1 MTMEVPPFLWP
12 KPALQ
17 HYRPSSL
24 RARGA
29 QQVPKRGVV
38 KWAGIKLDAPVSASA
53 FFPVM
58 LDVGK
63 PKWGAFTRLET
74 RTKES
79 NRRARERIL
88 LPVPLSYWK
97 GIFLVCTFQCP
108 TPAGPLWVEFE
119 CACLDPKGGE
129 LCLNKVKPGETQVEA
144 CSDADVQIA
153 RMIWVSERKT
163 HRTT

>member
-1 MTMEVPPFLWP
+1 ML
-12 KPALQ
+12 
-17 HYRPSSL
+17 
-24 RARGA
+24 
-29 QQVPKRGVV
+29 
-38 KWAGIKLDAPVSASA
+38 
-53 FFPVM
+53 VM
-58 LDVGK
+58 LTK
-63 PKWGAFTRLET
+63 LFSSPRLET

-79 NRRARERIL
+79 NRRARERIIQ
-88 LPVPLSYWK
+88 VPSLVLK
-97 GIFLVCTFQCP
+97 GRSQDQWCAHNMNAQHR
-108 TPAGPLWVEFE
+108 PAYVVELE

>member
-1 MTMEVPPFLWP
+1 
-12 KPALQ
+12 
-17 HYRPSSL
+17 
-24 RARGA
+24 
-29 QQVPKRGVV
+29 
-38 KWAGIKLDAPVSASA
+38 
-53 FFPVM
+53 M
-58 LDVGK
+58 LSTWRRE
-63 PKWGAFTRLET
+63 WGASTRLET

-88 LPVPLSYWK
+88 YKYHLSYWK
-97 GIFLVCTFQCP
+97 GGSLRTHGVHFLNTQHR
-108 TPAGPLWVEFE
+108 PASTEVEFE